1 MFAQGTSIGGQLAFN
16 GLLPP
21 AAAGLNVQLAACINQ
36 IGGGEPRC
44 AATQNVAIAPD
55 PIPTL
60 AATRLKLNRKRAVTA
75 PLVCA
80 PVFAG
85 TGCRGSIEIKT
96 RRSVRFKGKNGKVRL
111 ARVRFTIP
119 AGQTT
124 GVKLTLARA
133 QADLIRKVSRAR
145 AVHVI
150 VKLDGKSGQTLKRV
164 TLTR

>member
-1 MFAQGTSIGGQLAFN
+1 M
-16 GLLPP
+16 
-21 AAAGLNVQLAACINQ
+21 
-36 IGGGEPRC
+36 
-44 AATQNVAIAPD
+44 
-55 PIPTL
+55 
-60 AATRLKLNRKRAVTA
+60 
-75 PLVCA
+75 
-80 PVFAG
+80 
-85 TGCRGSIEIKT
+85 
-96 RRSVRFKGKNGKVRL
+96 RFKGKNGKVRL